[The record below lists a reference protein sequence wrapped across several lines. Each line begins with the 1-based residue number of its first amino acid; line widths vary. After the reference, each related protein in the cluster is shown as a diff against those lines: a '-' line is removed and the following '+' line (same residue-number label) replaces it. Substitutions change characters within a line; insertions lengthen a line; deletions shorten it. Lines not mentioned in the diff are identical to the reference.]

1 MFGTK
6 IAVCTTIL
14 ISIVSYFWRAE
25 SELQERLQE
34 PEPYRALSDG
44 GEADR
49 EDKRKYRSREYV
61 KIIPALPE
69 PKQE

>member
-1 MFGTK
+1 MLGTR
-6 IAVCTTIL
+6 IAVSAMIL
-14 ISIVSYFWRAE
+14 ISVVSFFWKAE
-25 SELQERLQE
+25 AELQERLQE